1 MRVALR
7 TLVLIS
13 LALSL
18 SSRAAE
24 AALVTV
30 TLPEFSGPAALDG
43 TYAVGSFAF
52 SLPPDEQIIA
62 AIISGTFGNSLSPSS
77 SGVNVF
83 LDGIQVASCVPNTAC
98 TQTPGPDSWSFAFD
112 PSSLGIFSDGFAA
125 LSAIQTGGVHVRLGS
140 LTLQL
145 TTEPLPSQVPEP
157 TTLVLTT
164 LGAGLATWASLRTER
179 RRRRSLEN

>member
-7 TLVLIS
+7 TLVLMS

-18 SSRAAE
+18 SAPTAH
-24 AALVTV
+24 AGLVTV
-30 TLPEFSGPAALDG
+30 TLPEFSGPAALSG

-52 SLPPDEQIIA
+52 SLPPGEQIIA
-62 AIISGTFGNSLSPSS
+62 AMISGTFGNSLSPSS

-98 TQTPGPDSWSFAFD
+98 TQTPGPDSWSFVFD
-112 PSSLGIFSDGFAA
+112 PSLFGIFSDGLAA

-145 TTEPLPSQVPEP
+145 TTDALPSQVPEP
-157 TTLVLTT
+157 ATLLLTS
-164 LGAGLATWASLRTER
+164 LGAGLAAWRSARRKRRARPSFLR
-179 RRRRSLEN
+179 